1 MTIGIDID
9 NTLTDIKDDLNLAA
23 YNYAKELGK
32 NIDKINNLDE
42 DQNNN
47 SLYYINKFSF
57 NYDELKYFLKNIQ

>member
-57 NYDELKYFLKNIQ
+57 NYDELKYF

>member
-1 MTIGIDID
+1 MTIVIDID

-57 NYDELKYFLKNIQ
+57 NYDELKYF